1 MSYAAL
7 VSGITL
13 SRAGLG
19 AVHGIAGPLG
29 GLFPVPHGVACG
41 KLLFPVMT
49 FVVKKII
56 DEKNLVAQKRFADIG
71 RLFTGDAGHEDIL
84 YCKQFL
90 GVLNKWARTLKLP
103 QLSYFGMT
111 AADMAKAISL
121 ADSKNSPALL
131 SKEEMK
137 IILEVVR

>member
-7 VSGITL
+7 VSGIML
-13 SRAGLG
+13 SHSGLG

-56 DEKNLVAQKRFADIG
+56 DENNLVAQKRFADIG
-71 RLFTGDAGHEDIL
+71 RILTGDAGGEDIFF
-84 YCKQFL
+84 CKRFL
-90 GVLNKWARTLKLP
+90 DVLNTWTRTLKLP

-111 AADMAKAISL
+111 AADMAKAILLS
-121 ADSKNSPALL
+121 DSKNSPAIL

-137 IILEVVR
+137 TILEVVR